1 MQLIPSISI
10 IKGQI
15 NRLKQGDFSRPTL
28 YKDSPVDL
36 ARKFAEH
43 GIEVVHLVDLDGARE
58 GWPINYHI
66 LEAIVGHTNLKVDF
80 TGGINTDGD
89 VSKAFEYGASYL
101 TIGNVAV
108 NNRKLFASWIIS
120 YGREKITLSAD
131 CLKGKIAVRGWQKK
145 TDIDLFEHIGYF
157 YDRGLK
163 YVKVTDIELDGM
175 MQGPAL
181 KLYQEIMQKFP
192 DLQVLASGGV
202 RNLDDLKAL
211 ADIGV
216 FATIFGRAYFEGKI
230 KLVDLETFTAGA
242 V

>member
-1 MQLIPSISI
+1 MQLIPSITI

-15 NRLKQGDFSRPTL
+15 NRLKQGDFSKPTA
-28 YKDSPVDL
+28 YQDSPVDL
-36 ARKFAEH
+36 ARKFEEH
-43 GIEVVHLVDLDGARE
+43 GVEVVHLVDLDGARE

-131 CLKGKIAVRGWQKK
+131 SLQGKIAVRGWQKK
-145 TDIDLFEHIGYF
+145 TDIDLFDHIGYF

-163 YVKVTDIELDGM
+163 YVKVTDIERDGM

-181 KLYQEIMQKFP
+181 KLYQAIMQRFP
-192 DLQVLASGGV
+192 DIQILASGGV
-202 RNLDDLKAL
+202 RHVDDLKAL

-216 FATIFGRAYFEGKI
+216 FATIFGRAYFEGNI
-230 KLVDLETFTAGA
+230 KLADLEAFTAGA